1 MVDGE
6 IDSWSALYD
15 DRYAGDV
22 LLINNSRDALG
33 EALLCLGYSLNTTD
47 EQEIRRAY
55 ELVAERCGYPLHL
68 GITHAGTARMGLV
81 KSAIGIGSLLQQGIG
96 DYHGPDT
103 VGKLQASHH
112 QIDRNHPSSKEHGKG
127 GHKGKEA
134 TKGHILPR
142 ERICRQGGQHQ
153 VDAGSQHRI

>member
-1 MVDGE
+1 MVTPV
-6 IDSWSALYD
+6 
-15 DRYAGDV
+15 DR
-22 LLINNSRDALG
+22 R
-33 EALLCLGYSLNTTD
+33 
-47 EQEIRRAY
+47 
-55 ELVAERCGYPLHL
+55 
-68 GITHAGTARMGLV
+68 
-81 KSAIGIGSLLQQGIG
+81 SLLQLLRNTALEIIFHHQHIVGSQGIG